1 MVTGGIAE
9 ALVATGA
16 GLFIAII
23 AVLFL
28 NHFNKRVRLAL
39 HQMDLLKVMVINRC
53 YGGGSAHQGV
63 PVRDAHAAK
72 VTAINAGTGRLMRS
86 NRPSY
91 FDASK
96 PRVEVIPMIDIM
108 MFLLVFF
115 VVISLKM
122 IAGTGLDMELP
133 GSTTTQELKTST
145 ITVGVTKA
153 GETVVDGKTLTPEAL
168 KERLVALKKAQ
179 PVEVVLAGDK
189 DVSLQMLIQVMDTV
203 RAAGITT
210 VGIAAKAEKR

>member
-1 MVTGGIAE
+1 
-9 ALVATGA
+9 
-16 GLFIAII
+16 
-23 AVLFL
+23 
-28 NHFNKRVRLAL
+28 
-39 HQMDLLKVMVINRC
+39 
-53 YGGGSAHQGV
+53 
-63 PVRDAHAAK
+63 
-72 VTAINAGTGRLMRS
+72 MRTL
-86 NRPSY
+86 RGSY
-91 FDASK
+91 FDANR

-133 GSTTTQELKTST
+133 GSATTQELKTST

-153 GETVVDGKTLTPEAL
+153 GATVVEGKTLTPEAL

-189 DVSLQMLIQVMDTV
+189 DVPLQMLIQVMDTV
-203 RAAGITT
+203 RGAGITT